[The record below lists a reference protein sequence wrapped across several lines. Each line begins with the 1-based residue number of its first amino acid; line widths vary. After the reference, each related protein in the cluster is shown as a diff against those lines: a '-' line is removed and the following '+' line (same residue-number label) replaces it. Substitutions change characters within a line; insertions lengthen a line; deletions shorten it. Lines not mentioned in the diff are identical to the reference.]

1 MGVLKTF
8 QKTPQREQEPEQP
21 KVFHFTPTSHEIP
34 GKTFILETKREPN
47 PPPLILHVELTER
60 EALGPL
66 TITVPIT
73 EPEPEP
79 PRLLKVTLREN

>member
-1 MGVLKTF
+1 MGVIKTF

-34 GKTFILETKREPN
+34 GKTFILETKREPD
-47 PPPLILHVELTER
+47 
-60 EALGPL
+60 
-66 TITVPIT
+66 
-73 EPEPEP
+73 P